1 VGLEK
6 LKILYS
12 DVEYQNR
19 IFFAKPS
26 VSGLRF
32 EVCKTLNNNLELSDC
47 RRGTMASSSGLVLSI
62 IATLAVSFIFIDVLS
77 AFAQESNNTFI
88 NRIAIWDLFYRLMV
102 IAFTVGAVIMGVLA
116 YVIFRFRESNK
127 KNIPREPM
135 EGQH

>member
-1 VGLEK
+1 
-6 LKILYS
+6 
-12 DVEYQNR
+12 
-19 IFFAKPS
+19 
-26 VSGLRF
+26 
-32 EVCKTLNNNLELSDC
+32 
-47 RRGTMASSSGLVLSI
+47 MASSSGLIFAI
-62 IATLAVSFIFIDVLS
+62 IAATLAVSFLAIDVVS

-127 KNIPREPM
+127 KNIPSEPM